1 MSQDQKPTASSGAV
15 GGVLG
20 AGGEGTPTMRR
31 PHRTLLA
38 AATAAGVLV
47 AGLLAPSALAQLP
60 PLGPR
65 EPTTTTS
72 PPPPDDPTPEGSA
85 PGPGP
90 EPDGPAPGG
99 SAPGPGPASGDGDGG
114 GGDGGTAPRWGQVP
128 PEAQRIIDSVPRTG
142 PSSSKPLVEALA
154 QLEALGVDRDE
165 AMRVGMGRF
174 PIAGTATYVHD
185 WLFPRYGPGFR
196 FHLGTDVFAPH
207 GTPIRAP
214 VDGVATTNT
223 QPLGGL
229 TVRVTMDDGTYFYLA
244 HLSGLVD
251 GFTNGMRVQTGDV
264 VGYVGDSGNAR
275 GGAPHLHF
283 GIYPQGGAPVD
294 PKPILDQFLA
304 EAQARLPEVIEAYR
318 AAGYGVA
325 PPEAPADPAPPQE
338 EPALPDLEEPAAVA
352 DEDGLPIGLLYAAGA
367 DPAGG
372 ALRLLE
378 AEIGALADSIDWS
391 ERIRPGTLTWASV
404 RHRDR

>member
-1 MSQDQKPTASSGAV
+1 
-15 GGVLG
+15 
-20 AGGEGTPTMRR
+20 MRR

-38 AATAAGVLV
+38 AATAAGVLA

-60 PLGPR
+60 PLGPG
-65 EPTTTTS
+65 ETTTTTA
-72 PPPPDDPTPEGSA
+72 PPPPAGGE
-85 PGPGP
+85 PGP
-90 EPDGPAPGG
+90 EPDGPAPAG
-99 SAPGPGPASGDGDGG
+99 SAPTTGAGADPGDGG
-114 GGDGGTAPRWGQVP
+114 GGDSRTTARWGQVP

-142 PSSSKPLVEALA
+142 PSSSKSLVEALA
-154 QLEALGVDRDE
+154 ELEALGVDRDE

-207 GTPIRAP
+207 GTPIRTP

-244 HLSGLVD
+244 HLSGLVE
-251 GFTNGMRVQTGDV
+251 GFTDGMRVQTGDV

-275 GGAPHLHF
+275 GGAPHLHI

-318 AAGYGVA
+318 AAGYGSA
-325 PPEAPADPAPPQE
+325 PPEAPAEPTPSPA
-338 EPALPDLEEPAAVA
+338 PALPDLEEPAAVP

-372 ALRLLE
+372 ALQLLE
-378 AEIGALADSIDWS
+378 AEIGALADSIDWA
-391 ERIRPGTLTWASV
+391 ERVRPGTLTWASV

>member
-1 MSQDQKPTASSGAV
+1 
-15 GGVLG
+15 
-20 AGGEGTPTMRR
+20 MRR
-31 PHRTLLA
+31 PHLTLLA
-38 AATAAGVLV
+38 AAAAAGVLA

-60 PLGPR
+60 PLGPG
-65 EPTTTTS
+65 ETTTTTA
-72 PPPPDDPTPEGSA
+72 PPEPGGGD

-90 EPDGPAPGG
+90 EPDGPAPEG
-99 SAPGPGPASGDGDGG
+99 SAPGAATEPGGGSGDGG
-114 GGDGGTAPRWGQVP
+114 GSAPRWGQVP
-128 PEAQRIIDSVPRTG
+128 AEAQRIIDSVPRTG
-142 PSSSKPLVEALA
+142 PSSSKALVEALA

-207 GTPIRAP
+207 GTPIRSP

-275 GGAPHLHF
+275 GGAPHLHI

-318 AAGYGVA
+318 AAGYGA
-325 PPEAPADPAPPQE
+325 AAPEAPADPAPPQE
-338 EPALPDLEEPAAVA
+338 QPALPDLEEPAAVP

-391 ERIRPGTLTWASV
+391 ERVRPATLTWASA

>member
-1 MSQDQKPTASSGAV
+1 
-15 GGVLG
+15 
-20 AGGEGTPTMRR
+20 MRR
-31 PHRTLLA
+31 PYRTLLA
-38 AATAAGVLV
+38 AATAAGALA
-47 AGLLAPSALAQLP
+47 AGILAPSALAQLP
-60 PLGPR
+60 PLGPG
-65 EPTTTTS
+65 ETTTTTS
-72 PPPPDDPTPEGSA
+72 PPPPDGGG

-90 EPDGPAPGG
+90 APDGPAPEGG
-99 SAPGPGPASGDGDGG
+99 APGDADPGDGSG
-114 GGDGGTAPRWGQVP
+114 GGTAPRWGQIP

-142 PSSSKPLVEALA
+142 PSSSKELVEALA

-174 PIAGTATYVHD
+174 PIGGTATYVHD

-244 HLSGLVD
+244 HLSGLAE
-251 GFTNGMRVQTGDV
+251 GFTDGMRVQTGDV
-264 VGYVGDSGNAR
+264 VGFVGDSGNAR
-275 GGAPHLHF
+275 GGAPHLHI

-318 AAGYGVA
+318 AAGYGA
-325 PPEAPADPAPPQE
+325 PPPEAPAEPAPPQE
-338 EPALPDLEEPAAVA
+338 QPELPDLEEPPA
-352 DEDGLPIGLLYAAGA
+352 DPDQDGLPIDLLYAAGA

-378 AEIGALADSIDWS
+378 AEIGALADSIDWA
-391 ERIRPGTLTWASV
+391 ERVRPGTLTWASV